1 LEHVFRGS
9 SVCPEITFSM
19 LDVTYF
25 FRLSSICVQPVATH
39 QPSTIRSYSIIPFR
53 QPFIT
58 SLVVVVLLLR
68 RCVYPQTTTK
78 EEKQLAFDRPTITMR
93 ISLSNFALAALLASS
108 STATVSAFCPQPLPT
123 VETSTKSGTT
133 LHAKKVSFREDSRR
147 ALVEG
152 INQVANAVKVTLG
165 PKGRN
170 VVLERNYGAP
180 EIVNDGV
187 TIAREITLRDPEQN
201 VGAKLI
207 QEVAQKSDSKAGDG
221 TTTSTIMTQAIVNN
235 GMRAVT
241 SGINPVALN
250 RGIRKAANLV
260 SDKIKELA
268 KVCCR
273 MMILW
278 CDREAQHM
286 SFFPYYGLSSVL

>member
-1 LEHVFRGS
+1 MRPSFQSLAAAAVLATTTTAFVPIQIS
-9 SVCPEITFSM
+9 S
-19 LDVTYF
+19 
-25 FRLSSICVQPVATH
+25 SSSGNRP
-39 QPSTIRSYSIIPFR
+39 
-53 QPFIT
+53 
-58 SLVVVVLLLR
+58 SLV
-68 RCVYPQTTTK
+68 
-78 EEKQLAFDRPTITMR
+78 
-93 ISLSNFALAALLASS
+93 AL
-108 STATVSAFCPQPLPT
+108 
-123 VETSTKSGTT
+123 E
-133 LHAKKVSFREDSRR
+133 AKKVSFKEDSRR

-201 VGAKLI
+201 VGARLI
-207 QEVAQKSDSKAGDG
+207 QEVAAKSDSKAGDG

-241 SGINPVALN
+241 AGINPVALN
-250 RGIRKAANLV
+250 RGIRKAASMV

-268 KVCCR
+268 KV
-273 MMILW
+273 
-278 CDREAQHM
+278 
-286 SFFPYYGLSSVL
+286 SVVAFSC